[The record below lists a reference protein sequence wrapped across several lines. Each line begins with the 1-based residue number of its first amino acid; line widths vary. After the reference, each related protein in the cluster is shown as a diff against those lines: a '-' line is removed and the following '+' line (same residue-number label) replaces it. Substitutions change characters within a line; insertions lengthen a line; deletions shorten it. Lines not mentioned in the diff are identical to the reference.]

1 VFASFGPPV
10 APFPDL
16 DLWPLPQQ
24 RAKQDGGRRGADAEL
39 GARITRRFFALCE
52 HPRTRARVMAS
63 LRSSA
68 DSAVAGRLLVAL
80 LSRTVFTPLLRARRI
95 DAAAAKF
102 ELVAAQLAGVAVLR
116 YVTRMEPVAS
126 MSVDELAALLGPAVQ
141 AILRPE

>member
-1 VFASFGPPV
+1 MS
-10 APFPDL
+10 
-16 DLWPLPQQ
+16 
-24 RAKQDGGRRGADAEL
+24 
-39 GARITRRFFALCE
+39 
-52 HPRTRARVMAS
+52 S

-95 DAAAAKF
+95 DAAATKV

-126 MSVDELAALLGPAVQ
+126 MTVDELAVMLGPAVQ

>member
-1 VFASFGPPV
+1 MFAPFGPSVLPELDPWPV
-10 APFPDL
+10 PP
-16 DLWPLPQQ
+16 P
-24 RAKQDGGRRGADAEL
+24 RTSRERTRRTGDAEL
-39 GARITRRFFALCE
+39 GERITRRFFALCE

-68 DSAVAGRLLVAL
+68 DSAVAGRLLVAM

-95 DAAAAKF
+95 DAAATKV

-126 MSVDELAALLGPAVQ
+126 MTVDELAALLGPAVQ
-141 AILRPE
+141 AVLRPE